1 MKRTLVLIILAVLTV
16 TLNAQQLETAEQ
28 KAKRMHW
35 FKEAKLGVFIHWGIY
50 AVNGIDE
57 SWSFYNGYISH
68 ADYMKQLEGFTA
80 KSYNPEKWAKLIAE
94 SGAKYAVLTSKHH
107 DGVALWN
114 TKQDHYN
121 VVEHTPAGKDL
132 IGPFAKTIRKEGL
145 KLGLYQ
151 YGEQSTTRC
160 WTQSGWNHPR
170 RTGYHL
176 KRIGTLDT

>member
-1 MKRTLVLIILAVLTV
+1 MKRTLVLIILAVLTA

-80 KSYNPEKWAKLIAE
+80 KSYNPEKWAELIAE

-121 VVEHTPAGKDL
+121 VLEHTPAGKDL
-132 IGPFAKTIRKEGL
+132 IGPFAKAIRKEGL

-151 YGEQSTTRC
+151 YGGQSTTRY

-170 RTGYHL
+170 RTGYPL